1 MGEQNR
7 KNIKMAVVILI
18 LSYLNCSST
27 PIKSQRLSVW
37 IEQNAL
43 PAVYKQPLK
52 HKNEQVKYQSGNR
65 WMLLS
70 HTHKTCCYINTKK
83 VDFRAR
89 NNMKDKIKK

>member
-18 LSYLNCSST
+18 LSIITINLSCSST

-52 HKNEQVKYQSGNR
+52 HKNE
-65 WMLLS
+65 
-70 HTHKTCCYINTKK
+70 
-83 VDFRAR
+83 
-89 NNMKDKIKK
+89 